1 VLQVHKVDTSFNTE
15 QNKLLQLLP
24 SSCPLAPVLPF
35 TPFAQLVV
43 IIMASKSFLLFLL
56 VAFVLNFS
64 TLYAQSI
71 TPTETPAAPSTTVA
85 ESTPTPTV
93 APTTSR
99 ASGSGTTSRPPT
111 TSAPSGGSG
120 AINPGD
126 APDVY
131 LTVPVLTVGRI
142 ELNVDNL
149 KADINLNA
157 QVAGLV
163 QINAG
168 VAVSIQKVNLTIAD
182 VGAELELV
190 VRLGNLVAIVERVFN
205 SLDLNPLLIT
215 ALQEVGDLVDSVVGV
230 VDGLL
235 GSITQGGTTLNFLI
249 DNLGNIV
256 QNVVGGAT
264 GSLSTIVGNY
274 LTNMTDTGA
283 SKQLS
288 GGFTQKTFSYTPL
301 NALVN
306 IIFNTLGQVVQATV
320 VKSSTT
326 SSGTATA
333 TATATAS
340 ATPTGG
346 ARR

>member
-1 VLQVHKVDTSFNTE
+1 
-15 QNKLLQLLP
+15 
-24 SSCPLAPVLPF
+24 
-35 TPFAQLVV
+35 
-43 IIMASKSFLLFLL
+43 M
-56 VAFVLNFS
+56 LNFA
-64 TLYAQSI
+64 TIYAQTI
-71 TPTETPAAPSTTVA
+71 TPTDTSAIPSTTAA

-99 ASGSGTTSRPPT
+99 ASGNGTTTRPPT
-111 TSAPSGGSG
+111 TSVTGGNG

-131 LTVPVLTVGRI
+131 LTVPTLTVGRI

-235 GSITQGGTTLNFLI
+235 GSITQGGTTLSFI
-249 DNLGNIV
+249 VDNLGNIV

-264 GSLSTIVGNY
+264 GTLSSIVGNY

-288 GGFTQKTFSYTPL
+288 GGFTQKTFSYSPL

-320 VKSSTT
+320 VKSTTTT
-326 SSGTATA
+326 SR
-333 TATATAS
+333 TAS
-340 ATPTGG
+340 ATAAPTGG
-346 ARR
+346 ARRL

>member
-1 VLQVHKVDTSFNTE
+1 
-15 QNKLLQLLP
+15 
-24 SSCPLAPVLPF
+24 
-35 TPFAQLVV
+35 
-43 IIMASKSFLLFLL
+43 M
-56 VAFVLNFS
+56 LNIS
-64 TLYAQSI
+64 TLYAQTI
-71 TPTETPAAPSTTVA
+71 TPTDTPAEPTSTAA
-85 ESTPTPTV
+85 ESTPTSTV
-93 APTTSR
+93 TPTTTR
-99 ASGSGTTSRPPT
+99 ASGNGTTTRPPT
-111 TSAPSGGSG
+111 TTMTGGNG
-120 AINPGD
+120 VINSGD

-131 LTVPVLTVGRI
+131 LTVPTLTVGRI

-215 ALQEVGDLVDSVVGV
+215 ALQEVGDLVDAVVGV

-235 GSITQGGTTLNFLI
+235 GSITQGGTTLQFVV

-256 QNVVGGAT
+256 QNVIGGAT
-264 GSLSTIVGNY
+264 GTLSSIVGNY

-283 SKQLS
+283 TKQLS
-288 GGFTQKTFSYTPL
+288 GGFVQKTYSYSPL

-320 VKSSTT
+320 VKSTT
-326 SSGTATA
+326 TTSGTATA
-333 TATATAS
+333 TATPTA
-340 ATPTGG
+340 G